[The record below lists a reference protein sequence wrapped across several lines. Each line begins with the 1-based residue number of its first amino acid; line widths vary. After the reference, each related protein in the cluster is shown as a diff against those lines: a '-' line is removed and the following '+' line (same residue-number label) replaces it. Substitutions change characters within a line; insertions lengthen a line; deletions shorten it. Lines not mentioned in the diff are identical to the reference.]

1 MRKSAVVLF
10 VVFMLCTALVA
21 LGQDKSV
28 NVGWVY
34 ASVPKPGMTKQ
45 LEEGRKKHMAWHK
58 KQGDTWTWEIWQVET
73 GESAG
78 NYLAVTFGH
87 SWQDLD
93 AWDQKYGEADTA
105 DVEQSMAPY
114 IEKTVPSIWMFMKD
128 ASRPLDPYAPKMAQV
143 SHYLVKPGKEAD
155 FEDTIKKMNDAIT
168 KSDWPPHYAWF
179 ALMDGGEQP
188 HYALVYYMNGWAG
201 MAEPEPSFGAMLE
214 KVVGKHDADSLT
226 HTFDSCIHKEWA
238 ETIRYRPD
246 LSYVPAK

>member
-1 MRKSAVVLF
+1 MRRSAVVLF
-10 VVFMLCTALVA
+10 VVFMFCTALAA

-28 NVGWVY
+28 DVGWVY
-34 ASVPKPGMTKQ
+34 ATVPKPGMTKQ

-93 AWDQKYGEADTA
+93 AWDQKYSEADTA
-105 DVEQSMAPY
+105 DVDQNMSAY

-128 ASRPLDPYAPKMAQV
+128 ASRPLNPYTPKMAQV
-143 SHYLVKPGKEAD
+143 SHYLIKPGKEAD
-155 FEDTIKKMNDAIT
+155 FEDTLKKMNEAIN

-179 ALMDGGEQP
+179 ALMHGGEQP

-214 KVVGKHDADSLT
+214 KAVGKHDADALT
-226 HTFDSCIHKEWA
+226 HTFDSCVHKEWA